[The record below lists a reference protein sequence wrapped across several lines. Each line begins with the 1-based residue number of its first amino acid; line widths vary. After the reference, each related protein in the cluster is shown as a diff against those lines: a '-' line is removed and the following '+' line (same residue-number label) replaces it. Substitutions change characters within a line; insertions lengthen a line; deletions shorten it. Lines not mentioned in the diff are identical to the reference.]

1 MKDKRSEKQKVT
13 LYVPP
18 DLHHKLKIRAAL
30 DCEPMS
36 TIAERAIRFYLTHS
50 DVVDSIDAECVHGH
64 SHQVYS
70 CPECGTNLVIREG
83 ELELIGVSSE
93 VIPDVSPESATA
105 TVESR
110 CSDEDK
116 AESYMGTSLV
126 HC

>member
-36 TIAERAIRFYLTHS
+36 TIAERAIQFYLAHS
-50 DVVDSIDAECVHGH
+50 DVVDSIDGESVQGRSYQIHT
-64 SHQVYS
+64 
-70 CPECGTNLVIREG
+70 CPECGTNLVMK
-83 ELELIGVSSE
+83 
-93 VIPDVSPESATA
+93 
-105 TVESR
+105 
-110 CSDEDK
+110 EDK
-116 AESYMGTSLV
+116 LTAIGESLGIISDASHDSTVGTDSHYADNDPETRHLGTEELV